1 MYLAGMRLR
10 HLGAAST
17 VPVGVQQTGGR
28 VNTYTST
35 RVELERPAYRAIEY
49 PDIYPG
55 ITLRLSFA
63 GRAIKAD
70 YVVAPGA
77 DPTIIRFKYDSA
89 KARLDGADLVIGELR
104 QPSPIILQGSRTL
117 SGRYRIA
124 QDGWVR
130 FEIEP
135 HDPKQPLVID
145 PYVITGSAYFGGG
158 LTDRIN
164 AMALDTSGYI
174 YVTGATE
181 STDFPTGSPR
191 ARSGGV
197 EAFVLKINPANLQVI
212 YATYL
217 GGNAED
223 RAFAIAVD
231 ASGSAYIAG
240 FTASTDFPTSTAW
253 GGGATDAFVARL
265 TGSGS
270 LQFSTLVGGSG
281 SDSANGIA
289 LKADGSVWVVG
300 ETTSSNMPLAGVPYQ
315 SVNRGSQDAFLARL
329 TSSGSIAYTSYFGG
343 SGDDRAVAVALDTAD
358 EVYFTG
364 GTTSTN
370 FPVGNAFQNTNR
382 GLQDTFIAKLSSDGS
397 AMRYSTYLGGSGGA
411 AGLGEVGNWI
421 GVDGTGAAIV
431 VGITGSNNFPITST
445 AVQPYFGGGATDAFV
460 AKVSAAGNS
469 LLYSTYFGGASTDE
483 GWVGALSPDGTFYFG
498 GNTASPDMFALDS
511 IQSQGGDID
520 GFFAKLSGDFG
531 TLLSFSYLGYTGI
544 DSLSGLVVTP
554 PSIVLAGSSESSAWL
569 PSGGFK
575 GWYDGWVMTCGGE
588 CAGNSDEQQSPEPA
602 VHCIGK
608 RMHTRT
614 GDDTCNAQLA

>member
-10 HLGAAST
+10 HSGAAST

-145 PYVITGSAYFGGG
+145 PYVITGSAYLRRRTYGQDQRHGVRY
-158 LTDRIN
+158 LRLYLRHRRDRIDR
-164 AMALDTSGYI
+164 LSD
-174 YVTGATE
+174 
-181 STDFPTGSPR
+181 GSPR

-382 GLQDTFIAKLSSDGS
+382 GLQDTFIAKLSADGS

-421 GVDGTGAAIV
+421 GVDA
-431 VGITGSNNFPITST
+431 
-445 AVQPYFGGGATDAFV
+445 
-460 AKVSAAGNS
+460 
-469 LLYSTYFGGASTDE
+469 
-483 GWVGALSPDGTFYFG
+483 DGHGHRCRYYR
-498 GNTASPDMFALDS
+498 
-511 IQSQGGDID
+511 IQ
-520 GFFAKLSGDFG
+520 
-531 TLLSFSYLGYTGI
+531 
-544 DSLSGLVVTP
+544 
-554 PSIVLAGSSESSAWL
+554 
-569 PSGGFK
+569 
-575 GWYDGWVMTCGGE
+575 
-588 CAGNSDEQQSPEPA
+588 
-602 VHCIGK
+602 
-608 RMHTRT
+608 
-614 GDDTCNAQLA
+614 